1 MELQDGVLTLDKSL
15 ISATDVGS
23 QSIGFQVYDKESVK
37 NFLSNVYEIV
47 LNIEFEPYHVDE
59 FIEDEYTPEDEPS
72 SYVLPELN

>member
-1 MELQDGVLTLDKSL
+1 MTLDKSL

-47 LNIEFEPYHVDE
+47 LNIEFEPYLVDE

-72 SYVLPELN
+72 SYELPELN